1 MRPGGG
7 NRPTDGPRVDLSHS
21 KGSGTDLDFLEILT
35 PERDGGSDSTLLMLN
50 RVGSSIYH
58 KIIGPI
64 DTMQSSARPNTCSR
78 VRSAQTLPSAG
89 HGALFALVERSPV
102 SPRSA
107 RLSANPSRE
116 SVELHSPLAR
126 NLLTAPAKP
135 SKAAE
140 TWGEVLGFCG
150 GSGRC
155 VWQRPGLEPAVQ

>member
-21 KGSGTDLDFLEILT
+21 KGSGTDLEFLEILT

-116 SVELHSPLAR
+116 QS
-126 NLLTAPAKP
+126 NCILL
-135 SKAAE
+135 SR
-140 TWGEVLGFCG
+140 GIC
-150 GSGRC
+150 
-155 VWQRPGLEPAVQ
+155 